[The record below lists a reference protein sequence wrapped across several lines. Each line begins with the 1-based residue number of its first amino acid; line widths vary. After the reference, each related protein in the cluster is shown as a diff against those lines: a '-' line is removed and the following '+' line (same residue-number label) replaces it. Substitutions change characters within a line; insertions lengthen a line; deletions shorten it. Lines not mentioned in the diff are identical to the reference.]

1 MTIITDKV
9 TKKKWGRTLN
19 KKLNRVLDEIQKTEG
34 KIAVWQEHLRELN
47 VLREQ
52 LEDQEIVKSV
62 RSMRLDSRKMLE
74 FLEGIQNGTITAG
87 SSMEGSVTADVPGM
101 AGEKQVPEE
110 TAPESEDC
118 NEEN

>member
-1 MTIITDKV
+1 M
-9 TKKKWGRTLN
+9 N

-52 LEDQEIVKSV
+52 LENQEIVKSV

-101 AGEKQVPEE
+101 TGEKQVPEE
-110 TAPESEDC
+110 PAPESEDYDED
-118 NEEN
+118 N

>member
-1 MTIITDKV
+1 MKIYNLITNGHG
-9 TKKKWGRTLN
+9 GRTLN

-87 SSMEGSVTADVPGM
+87 SGTEGGLAADVPGT
-101 AGEKQVPEE
+101 EKQVLEE
-110 TAPESEDC
+110 TAPEREDC

>member
-1 MTIITDKV
+1 M
-9 TKKKWGRTLN
+9 N

-52 LEDQEIVKSV
+52 LENQEIVKSV

-74 FLEGIQNGTITAG
+74 FLEGIQNGTITAESG
-87 SSMEGSVTADVPGM
+87 TEG
-101 AGEKQVPEE
+101 EQQVPEE

-118 NEEN
+118 NEKN

>member
-1 MTIITDKV
+1 M
-9 TKKKWGRTLN
+9 N

-34 KIAVWQEHLRELN
+34 KIVIWQEHLRELN

-74 FLEGIQNGTITAG
+74 FLEGIQNGTITAEG
-87 SSMEGSVTADVPGM
+87 RTEGSVSADVSGT
-101 AGEKQVPEE
+101 EKQVPEE